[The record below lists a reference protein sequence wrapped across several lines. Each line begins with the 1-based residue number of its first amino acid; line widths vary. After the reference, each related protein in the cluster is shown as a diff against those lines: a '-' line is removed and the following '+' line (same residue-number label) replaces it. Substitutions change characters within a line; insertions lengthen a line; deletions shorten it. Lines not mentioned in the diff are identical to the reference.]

1 MNFYHSVLVNL
12 NLIYG
17 EEELRK
23 MKKIN
28 VIWAISLFVIGVV
41 AVVLAGA
48 NIIGIDLP
56 DITIRVL
63 GLCDLVSL
71 PLLVYTTV
79 KKVKGKE
86 N

>member
-1 MNFYHSVLVNL
+1 
-12 NLIYG
+12 
-17 EEELRK
+17 

-28 VIWAISLFVIGVV
+28 VIWIISLFVIGVV